1 MRVNLKDKGMKYFY
15 FLNRH
20 FSTKKIV
27 YGLCLLL
34 LSISLL
40 NAQDNRIKTRSG
52 QEIFSSGMNMAWASN
67 FAGNAVNL
75 YEQQFIDALDDISQA
90 GGNTMRWWLHING
103 SQSPLFENDTVSGLS
118 TEVENLHRILD
129 LAYARGMT
137 VAISLW
143 SHDMLSEEGQNLDA
157 IEYMLEDSTGT
168 MAYVNNALIP
178 LVEGVKG
185 HPGILCWEIINEP
198 EGMLSTSFPEVPWPG
213 WTDRKTT
220 YDAIQRFTNLCAGAI
235 HRTDPGAL
243 VTTGAHRIAYVS
255 NIGSVPNNYADSV
268 LIAAGGDTMGYLD
281 FYEVHYYPNFGTG
294 QSPFAYPISHWKVD
308 KPLVV
313 GEFSAFGPEGDGLPP
328 TPEQAYKYLYDNGYA
343 GGWSWTWT
351 GHDNN
356 GDVTDAAPGM
366 TYLKKNHP
374 DDIII
379 ELSPGYIENF
389 EIEKETINIGDST
402 LVRWKASDSSLVT
415 LNDSVFNRI
424 DSVYLSPDS
433 TKQFTLIAMSD
444 THADTVLFTITVL
457 QLGTIEYFYADPQT
471 IDVGNA
477 TLLKWSV
484 VGGDCCSIV
493 TLNGDTVSGG
503 DSLSVNLYR
512 DSTFTL
518 ATDGPSPD
526 TTSIT
531 VIVEEK
537 FTYFEAENAV
547 TTGEA
552 NKVNNSM
559 VSAGA
564 YMDLR
569 ADWTITWK
577 NIIVADDGDYMLR
590 IGYQLTY
597 DTPKSQ
603 YLVINGDTVATV
615 EFTAPNTSVW
625 LQKDLSV
632 SLLKGANTIAFYG
645 LWNWMS
651 LDYIAV
657 QGATVTSIANL
668 ESVPEKM
675 ELAQNYPNPFN
686 PSTTIKFTLKKTDKV
701 SVTIY
706 NTLGEKIK
714 TLYNDIAPAGS
725 TSIAWYGDNDQ
736 NQTVSSGIYFY
747 RLRTE
752 SGFFKTKKMILM
764 K

>member
-1 MRVNLKDKGMKYFY
+1 LKDKRMKYFN
-15 FLNRH
+15 FLSQS
-20 FSTKKIV
+20 FPAKDILF
-27 YGLCLLL
+27 GICFLF
-34 LSISLL
+34 LSISVLT
-40 NAQDNRIKTRSG
+40 AQDNRIKLRSG
-52 QEIFSSGMNMAWASN
+52 QQIFSSGMNMAWASN

-75 YEQQFIDALDDISQA
+75 NEQQFIDALDDISEA

-103 SQSPLFENDTVSGLS
+103 SQSPLWENDTVSGLS
-118 TEVENLHRILD
+118 TEVENLRRILD

-143 SHDMLSEEGQNLDA
+143 SHDMLSDEGQNLDA
-157 IEYMLEDSTGT
+157 IEYMLEDTTGT

-198 EGMLSTSFPEVPWPG
+198 EGMLSTSFPEVPWGG

-235 HRTDPGAL
+235 HRTDPEAL

-281 FYEVHYYPNFGTG
+281 FYEVHYYPSFGTG
-294 QSPFAYPISHWKVD
+294 LSPFAYPISHWKVD

-313 GEFSAFGPEGDGLPP
+313 GEFSAFGPEGEGLPP

-351 GHDNN
+351 GHDGN

-366 TYLKKNHP
+366 MYLKKNHP

-415 LNDSVFNRI
+415 LNDSVFNTI
-424 DSVYLSPDS
+424 DSIYLAPD
-433 TKQFTLIAMSD
+433 TTTQFTLIAMSD
-444 THADTVLFTITVL
+444 THADTVIFTITVL
-457 QLGTIEYFYADPQT
+457 QLGTIEYFFADPHT
-471 IDVGNA
+471 IDVGDS
-477 TLLKWSV
+477 TLLKWNV

-493 TLNGDTVSGG
+493 TLNGDTVNGS
-503 DSLSVNLYR
+503 DSLFVTLFS

-518 ATDGPSPD
+518 ATDGPNPD
-526 TTSIT
+526 TSTIT

-537 FTYFEAENAV
+537 FTYFEAENAS
-547 TTGEA
+547 TTGEV
-552 NKVNNSM
+552 NRINNSM
-559 VSAGA
+559 VSGGA
-564 YMDLR
+564 YLELR
-569 ADWTITWK
+569 ADWTITWR
-577 NIIVADDGDYMLR
+577 NIIVPDDGEYMLR
-590 IGYQLTY
+590 IGYQLTF

-615 EFTAPNTSVW
+615 EFTAPNSSVW
-625 LQKDLSV
+625 LTKDLLV
-632 SLLKGANTIAFYG
+632 SLQKGTNSIAFHG
-645 LWNWMS
+645 FWNWMS

-657 QGATVTSIANL
+657 QGAIVTSIAKK
-668 ESVPEKM
+668 ETIPENM
-675 ELAQNYPNPFN
+675 DLAQNYPNPFN
-686 PSTTIKFTLKKTDKV
+686 PSTTIEFTLKKTEKV
-701 SVTIY
+701 SVTVY
-706 NTLGEKIK
+706 NVLGKKIK
-714 TLYNDIAPAGS
+714 TLYNGITPAGIN
-725 TSIAWYGDNDQ
+725 SIEWYGDNDLK
-736 NQTVSSGIYFY
+736 QTVSSGIYFY
-747 RLRTE
+747 RLQTE
-752 SGFFKTKKMILM
+752 SGFIRTKKMILM